1 MYHETLRESP
11 VSMVVSYHGVLRDAN
26 QFIMHQILNDPHLH
40 KQLEKYVD
48 FDRFKNMSDNRIDLK
63 MMLREIKNPLEW
75 LSIKP
80 FNYEANY
87 KKLYEHYPNM
97 FEKSAPLPFYRTIVQ
112 MIEAKFVN
120 HIYIY
125 AKDYDERIAYD
136 IVKTFGKNDIVKFV
150 NGNYLDVL
158 EILEEVTTIV
168 TGDISEVSPIV
179 TIPKY
184 HKSMVMVARYGYNY
198 EMVKGKLALKDD
210 FTNQCRKVGIKL
222 VEFTPIDINEE
233 AMLDG

>member
-1 MYHETLRESP
+1 MYHETLKESP
-11 VSMVVSYHGVLRDAN
+11 ASIVVSYHGVLRDPN
-26 QFIMHQILNDPHLH
+26 QFIVHQILNDPHLH
-40 KQLEKYVD
+40 KQLEKYLD
-48 FDRFKNMSDNRIDLK
+48 FDRFKSMSDNRIDFKL
-63 MMLREIKNPLEW
+63 MLREKKNPLEW

-97 FEKSAPLPFYRTIVQ
+97 FEKSIPLPMYRIIVQ
-112 MIEAKFVN
+112 MMEAKLVE
-120 HIYIY
+120 HVYIY

-158 EILEEVTTIV
+158 DVLNGVTTVIS
-168 TGDISEVSPIV
+168 GDISEVSPIV
-179 TIPKY
+179 TMPKY
-184 HKSMVMVARYGYNY
+184 HQSMVMIARYGYNY
-198 EMVKGKLALKDD
+198 EFIKNELTLKDD
-210 FTNQCRKVGIKL
+210 FARQCKKVGIKL